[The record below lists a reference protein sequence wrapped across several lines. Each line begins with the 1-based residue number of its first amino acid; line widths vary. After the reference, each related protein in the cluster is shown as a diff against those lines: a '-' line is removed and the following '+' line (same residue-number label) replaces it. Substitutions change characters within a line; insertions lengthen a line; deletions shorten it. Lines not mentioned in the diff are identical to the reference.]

1 MMNTLEKLIEKIEQ
15 ILSEHGIYVKIKQ
28 DSKLIQEYPI
38 DSIIAIEIL
47 INVEET
53 FGIDIDDDELSLEL
67 LDTPTVLSEYIERKL
82 TNK

>member
-1 MMNTLEKLIEKIEQ
+1 MNTLEKL
-15 ILSEHGIYVKIKQ
+15 
-28 DSKLIQEYPI
+28 I

>member
-1 MMNTLEKLIEKIEQ
+1 MNTLEKLIEKIEQ

-28 DSKLIQEYPI
+28 DSKLIPEYPI

>member
-1 MMNTLEKLIEKIEQ
+1 MNTLEKLIEKIEQ

>member
-1 MMNTLEKLIEKIEQ
+1 MNTLEKLIEKIEQ

-67 LDTPTVLSEYIERKL
+67 LDTPTVLSE
-82 TNK
+82 

>member
-28 DSKLIQEYPI
+28 DSKLIPEYPI